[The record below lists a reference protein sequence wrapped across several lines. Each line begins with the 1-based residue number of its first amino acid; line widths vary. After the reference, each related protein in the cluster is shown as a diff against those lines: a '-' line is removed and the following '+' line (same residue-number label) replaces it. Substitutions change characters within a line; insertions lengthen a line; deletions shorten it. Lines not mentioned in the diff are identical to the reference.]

1 MVPPGITQQEAIIRD
16 HRHLANKR
24 HILWTGAL
32 GKSAIA

>member
-16 HRHLANKR
+16 RRHWADKR

-32 GKSAIA
+32 RKSAIA

>member
-1 MVPPGITQQEAIIRD
+1 MVPPGITQQEAVIRG
-16 HRHLANKR
+16 HHLFAYKR